1 MATPTVS
8 KTRSMLEGLVR
19 EGSFKWLLGK
29 RSSFNEELE
38 EMERSP
44 SAGRNCIAELSPLAN
59 LVVRRCSK
67 YVALL
72 FLCSMLLLST
82 YCNFC
87 ANYDSFDIRT
97 FCMDYLVG

>member
-67 YVALL
+67 YVV
-72 FLCSMLLLST
+72 LLLST
-82 YCNFC
+82 CCNFC
-87 ANYDSFDIRT
+87 ANYDSVDIRT